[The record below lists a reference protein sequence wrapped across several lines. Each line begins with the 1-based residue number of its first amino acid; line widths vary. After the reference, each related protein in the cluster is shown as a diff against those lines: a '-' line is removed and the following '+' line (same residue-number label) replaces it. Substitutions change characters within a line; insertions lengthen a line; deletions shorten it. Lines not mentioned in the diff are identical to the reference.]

1 MELPTS
7 ETRSE
12 RIEGMAADSSSRVN
26 FDQEKATL
34 SMLGMTLVEVE
45 LEEENRSKL
54 YAQQGVAVL
63 VVGPDSEAFRCGV
76 ISGDIVAEINS
87 AKIRSFKDLKKVLRL
102 HDPRDPMFV
111 FLMNRGVWRLI
122 NLSFIRG
129 VP

>member
-1 MELPTS
+1 MELSTL

-12 RIEGMAADSSSRVN
+12 KVEEMAADSSSRVR
-26 FDQEKATL
+26 FDQKKASL

-45 LEEENRSKL
+45 LEDESRRKL
-54 YAQQGVAVL
+54 YSQHGVAVL
-63 VVGPDSEAFRCGV
+63 VVGPDSEASRCGV
-76 ISGDIVAEINS
+76 TSGDIIAEINS

-102 HDPRDPMFV
+102 HDPRDPMFI